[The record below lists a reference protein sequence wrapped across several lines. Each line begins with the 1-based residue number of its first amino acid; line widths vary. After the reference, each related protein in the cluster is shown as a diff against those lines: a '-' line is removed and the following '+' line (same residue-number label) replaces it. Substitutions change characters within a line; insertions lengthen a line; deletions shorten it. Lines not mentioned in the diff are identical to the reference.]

1 MKKAITI
8 YSAGAAEE
16 VTGSRHYI
24 EYNNKKY
31 QIDCGAFQGGAD
43 ADKRNKIAE
52 LEKPD
57 AVILSH
63 CHYDHCGLL
72 PRLVKEGYAGK
83 IYSTPATRDL
93 ASIIMLD
100 SAKIQSHEPGIP
112 AYTEKDAIETM
123 NHFSCFFY
131 GKHKRIDDNV
141 TATFYNAGHVLG
153 SAVIDLAFTKYSGI
167 SKLFHKKDDKLHILY
182 TGDLGRESNPLVN
195 PPATDMPAPDY
206 IVMESTYS

>member
-63 CHYDHCGLL
+63 CHYDHCG
-72 PRLVKEGYAGK
+72 
-83 IYSTPATRDL
+83 
-93 ASIIMLD
+93 
-100 SAKIQSHEPGIP
+100 
-112 AYTEKDAIETM
+112 
-123 NHFSCFFY
+123 
-131 GKHKRIDDNV
+131 
-141 TATFYNAGHVLG
+141 
-153 SAVIDLAFTKYSGI
+153 
-167 SKLFHKKDDKLHILY
+167 
-182 TGDLGRESNPLVN
+182 
-195 PPATDMPAPDY
+195 
-206 IVMESTYS
+206 